1 MNTDKIIAESIAK
14 DYAKEDHSELYALKK
29 LDRKAKLPAEV
40 FTYSFGII
48 SSLIFGLGMSL
59 SMAVIGTG
67 IPNSKI
73 IGIIIGLLGL
83 VGMGLNYPL
92 YKKIM
97 KKSKE
102 KYSYEIIQLAK
113 KVCDK

>member
-1 MNTDKIIAESIAK
+1 MDTDKIIAESIAK
-14 DYAKEDHSELYALKK
+14 DYAKDDHSELYALKK

-40 FTYSFGII
+40 FAYSFGIL
-48 SSLIFGLGMSL
+48 SSLVFGLGMCL
-59 SMAVIGTG
+59 SMSVIGTG
-67 IPNSKI
+67 TTGNRILGI
-73 IGIIIGLLGL
+73 VIGILGFA
-83 VGMGLNYPL
+83 GTGLNYPI